1 MIRSNLLVLVIQT
14 IINTISNIKTKIL
27 NSIFRVMNNKIFNKT
42 LINVTLDIM
51 D

>member
-14 IINTISNIKTKIL
+14 IIHTIRNIKTKIL